1 MYGWACKVSP
11 HHFTIRKL
19 WSHLALFSRDKSW
32 APASCCLGSKVQE
45 AEFQMGENI
54 SRVLHLSGSWS
65 SLCKFF
71 RPERGTYAFWIWLW
85 RVVIRAVAK
94 LKKVL
99 AEWEASGVV
108 LNLDNC
114 FLNSAR
120 VQPPRCNLTF
130 FPDQGVEIVKESIL
144 HSGAYSGLIDIL
156 YSGQYVQAGVR
167 TNTEGGRDAC
177 GNPALPTKPCRVTNL
192 VCKAYAEAGQAGA
205 FLHTWWFCWHTR
217 RTC

>member
-1 MYGWACKVSP
+1 M
-11 HHFTIRKL
+11 
-19 WSHLALFSRDKSW
+19 
-32 APASCCLGSKVQE
+32 
-45 AEFQMGENI
+45 
-54 SRVLHLSGSWS
+54 
-65 SLCKFF
+65 
-71 RPERGTYAFWIWLW
+71 
-85 RVVIRAVAK
+85 
-94 LKKVL
+94 
-99 AEWEASGVV
+99 

-192 VCKAYAEAGQAGA
+192 VGKAYAEAGQAGESMQTMVVLQA
-205 FLHTWWFCWHTR
+205 YQMNLLKQLDQGEGLGPEAVQEHSKQMT
-217 RTC
+217 